1 MAANEFFGFDTTQK
15 AALARL
21 KAELLAE
28 IAAQTGAVADDLT
41 DLTTYA
47 TNLNTW
53 AVALATKLN
62 ADSGVNDTDYDTN
75 PQA

>member
-28 IAAQTGAVADDLT
+28 ITNLTNDIT

>member
-21 KAELLAE
+21 KAELQAE
-28 IAAQTGAVADDLT
+28 IA
-41 DLTTYA
+41 DLTTYV

>member
-21 KAELLAE
+21 KAELQAE
-28 IAAQTGAVADDLT
+28 IT
-41 DLTTYA
+41 DLTTYV

>member
-28 IAAQTGAVADDLT
+28 IT

-62 ADSGVNDTDYDTN
+62 ADSGVTDTDYDTN

>member
-28 IAAQTGAVADDLT
+28 IT

>member
-21 KAELLAE
+21 KAELQAE
-28 IAAQTGAVADDLT
+28 IADLT
-41 DLTTYA
+41 AYT

>member
-28 IAAQTGAVADDLT
+28 IT
-41 DLTTYA
+41 DLSTYA